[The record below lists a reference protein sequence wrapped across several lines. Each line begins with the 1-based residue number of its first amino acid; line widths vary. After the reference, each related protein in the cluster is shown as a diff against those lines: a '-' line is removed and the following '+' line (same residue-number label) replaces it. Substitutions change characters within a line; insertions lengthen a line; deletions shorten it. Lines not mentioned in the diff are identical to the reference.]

1 MMLHNQQLSRMFIVV
16 SAIFIFACS
25 EQGNDGKPQATKAVP
40 SVANVT
46 EEKIARWQKE
56 AQAGDA
62 DAKYNLAYIYENGL
76 GVPKNEA
83 KALELYQQAAD
94 GGHSAAKS
102 NLDTMSLSK

>member
-1 MMLHNQQLSRMFIVV
+1 MLHDQQLSRMFVIVA
-16 SAIFIFACS
+16 AISICACS
-25 EQGNDGKPQATKAVP
+25 EQADDGNRQAKKVVP
-40 SVANVT
+40 SVATVT
-46 EEKIARWQKE
+46 EEKIARWQKD

-94 GGHSAAKS
+94 SGHSAAKS
-102 NLDTMSLSK
+102 NLDTMSSSK